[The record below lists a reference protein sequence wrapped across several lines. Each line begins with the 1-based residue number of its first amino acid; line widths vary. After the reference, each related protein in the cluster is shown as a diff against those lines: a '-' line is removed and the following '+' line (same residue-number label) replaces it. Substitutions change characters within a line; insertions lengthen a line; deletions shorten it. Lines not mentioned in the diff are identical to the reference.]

1 MLILTYWM
9 SIFPLDRVNHPLY
22 NWALAKIDSGGAVS
36 PVPLLLKTLE
46 TCRMYCISC
55 PVHFCFS
62 ALKVLFPFCRIGH
75 RHTSWKYSWWRE
87 NSFSSC
93 HERETKKKFWVLWG
107 TEPQTFGFRASML
120 FVESILRCLTLVTRR
135 KTSLS
140 IYFPSSKLN
149 ISLISIYK
157 HYAIDIT
164 DTSSMEDACQMNF
177 VRELAHRGV
186 SVAQW

>member
-1 MLILTYWM
+1 M

-120 FVESILRCLTLVTRR
+120 YVESILRCLTLSHSWQDEKHLSLFIFRAQNL
-135 KTSLS
+135 TSLLFLS
-140 IYFPSSKLN
+140 TN
-149 ISLISIYK
+149 ITLSTLLILAVWRTLVK
-157 HYAIDIT
+157 W
-164 DTSSMEDACQMNF
+164 TS
-177 VRELAHRGV
+177 
-186 SVAQW
+186 